1 MVRENVPMDLMSS
14 AVAIQEEVG
23 EGELVGRAT
32 RGSGSVRMGDSAS
45 RLHRGMCAYAS
56 HILHIFK
63 FVTLFE
69 SFSFKH

>member
-14 AVAIQEEVG
+14 AVATREEVG
-23 EGELVGRAT
+23 EEEEGELVVRAT

-45 RLHRGMCAYAS
+45 SLHRGMFTHPS
-56 HILHIFK
+56 HIK
-63 FVTLFE
+63 FVALFE